1 MAPPHCTT
9 PCGAYKTKVDKHVLA
24 RMSHLQKATGRCRT
38 IQILP
43 RMNSGLSPQ
52 KKYTFLLGV
61 SDHKRTPAHAPP
73 PAPRRCEGPDA
84 DRRKGWGGGSRDGG
98 CRGEGGPMGP
108 SALSTVLRSVF
119 SVRQCCRGTVCPWS
133 ATTQDSAPLRLPCLG
148 PSAQRARVS
157 GQWPKVLRRGSEV
170 GVRTPR
176 TFSFSSQ
183 LRGFPG
189 GSSIGPAAGRK
200 E

>member
-43 RMNSGLSPQ
+43 CMNSGLSPP
-52 KKYTFLLGV
+52 KKYTLLLGV
-61 SDHKRTPAHAPP
+61 SAHNRTPAHAPP

-98 CRGEGGPMGP
+98 CRGEGG
-108 SALSTVLRSVF
+108 AD
-119 SVRQCCRGTVCPWS
+119 GTVSFIYRFTFCVFCASVLSWNSVSLECHHPGQRS
-133 ATTQDSAPLRLPCLG
+133 STPSLPGALG
-148 PSAQRARVS
+148 PKSAGQRTVA
-157 GQWPKVLRRGSEV
+157 
-170 GVRTPR
+170 
-176 TFSFSSQ
+176 
-183 LRGFPG
+183 
-189 GSSIGPAAGRK
+189 
-200 E
+200 